1 MKDEKIIEL
10 FFERNENAVSQATDK
25 YGTCCQ
31 SLARS
36 ILRNEEDAKECLNDV
51 SHKLWSSIP
60 PTRPQSLK
68 AYMLKLT
75 RNRAIDMYDIKNAAK
90 RGNGETAACF
100 DELSECLASQE
111 SVAESVE
118 ASELAKVINEL
129 LKSEKPLARKI
140 FLQRYFYMLTV
151 SEIANAN
158 SIGESRVKMSLQRTR
173 NRLAEKLSKAGWR

>member
-36 ILRNEEDAKECLNDV
+36 ILRNEEDAKECLSDV

-90 RGNGETAACF
+90 RGNGETVACF

-118 ASELAKVINEL
+118 ASELAKLINEL

-158 SIGESRVKMSLQRTR
+158 SIGESRVKMSLRRTR
-173 NRLAEKLSKAGWR
+173 NRLAEKLSQAGWR